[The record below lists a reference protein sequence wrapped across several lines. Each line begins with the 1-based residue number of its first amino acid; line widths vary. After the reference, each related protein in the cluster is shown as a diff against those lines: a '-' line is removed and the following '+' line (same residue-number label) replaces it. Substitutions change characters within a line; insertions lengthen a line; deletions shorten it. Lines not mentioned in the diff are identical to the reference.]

1 MTGRHRRKGPARG
14 VESHVRRAPQP
25 EPETELKV
33 AVAEIERVLDTPLH
47 ELLEDSGEQEAA
59 EAAALVQE
67 VREVPAVARFRR
79 LLAFVGKGRPA
90 TQAGNLKLADARELV
105 AVLGTRDTVDGE
117 VRSMG
122 DLPDVAHALRWAVS
136 AELLAVR
143 GQRLLPG
150 PLGEAL
156 ETDPL
161 TAWLKVAFA
170 LLENGVLGGFQEG
183 WRPGYVEMLD
193 GSVPGLLVA
202 LAGAGQPVAL
212 GLVQE
217 SAWEDVAGQYGYRKD
232 NERERH
238 RVDVV
243 IEGLVAQLAD
253 AGVVA
258 RDGDE
263 ITLTPLGGV
272 LAGLVDVIAGL
283 GDEDEDD
290 LDLVE
295 EDALSLL
302 EVCGELGE
310 DEAFEQLARWC
321 QARRPEEAA
330 DELCRAV
337 LELPEPALAAMALEA
352 FSMLA
357 PAGEPAV
364 RRLRE
369 HPRLRP
375 LASVWLVNQGLE
387 APDAISPEDTAA
399 ALVEALALGADADRD
414 EVVDLLAG
422 LGPPDEQV
430 AAVGVVARS
439 GHPDAT
445 RVLRAIATGP
455 AHPTVAR
462 AARRSLYLTGPF

>member
-283 GDEDEDD
+283 GDETRTT
-290 LDLVE
+290 
-295 EDALSLL
+295 ST
-302 EVCGELGE
+302 
-310 DEAFEQLARWC
+310 WS
-321 QARRPEEAA
+321 RRTPCRSSRSAA
-330 DELCRAV
+330 SSERTK
-337 LELPEPALAAMALEA
+337 P
-352 FSMLA
+352 SSNW
-357 PAGEPAV
+357 PAGARPAGP
-364 RRLRE
+364 RRQPTSCAGPCWSCRS
-369 HPRLRP
+369 RP
-375 LASVWLVNQGLE
+375 LPPWPWRPSPCWLRLGSRLF
-387 APDAISPEDTAA
+387 ADCGSTPGCGPSPAC
-399 ALVEALALGADADRD
+399 GW
-414 EVVDLLAG
+414 
-422 LGPPDEQV
+422 
-430 AAVGVVARS
+430 
-439 GHPDAT
+439 
-445 RVLRAIATGP
+445 
-455 AHPTVAR
+455 
-462 AARRSLYLTGPF
+462 